1 MAHLSGSSTIPSS
14 PPHAAAAV
22 FALVLG
28 SSARMQRSN
37 LRGQVSA
44 DGYPMVGVA
53 NNNGIILGI
62 FMGLIIGYIMLYFT
76 DLRILLIISV
86 CIT

>member
-1 MAHLSGSSTIPSS
+1 MATSSQ
-14 PPHAAAAV
+14 A
-22 FALVLG
+22 ALVLG

-62 FMGLIIGYIMLYFT
+62 YWDDHGDIHGIIGYIMLYFT
-76 DLRILLIISV
+76 DLRSY
-86 CIT
+86 